1 MSGRSQLHIDALNIR
16 LPEGF
21 DQRAEAIARAAARE
35 LARLPV
41 TRSATIGE
49 ISVPAVVLAGGET
62 DAVIARRIARAIHGQ
77 VTASTRQGG
86 SDAD

>member
-1 MSGRSQLHIDALNIR
+1 MRERSQLHIDALKIK
-16 LPEGF
+16 LPAGF

-41 TRSATIGE
+41 TQSATLRE
-49 ISVPAVVLAGGET
+49 ISVPAIVLAGGET
-62 DAVIARRIARAIHGQ
+62 NAAIARRIAGAIHGQ
-77 VTASTRQGG
+77 MTSRARQGG

>member
-1 MSGRSQLHIDALNIR
+1 MRERSQLHIDALNIR
-16 LPEGF
+16 LPAGF
-21 DQRAEAIARAAARE
+21 GGRAEAIARAAAGE

-41 TRSATIGE
+41 TRSATLGE
-49 ISVPAVVLAGGET
+49 ISVPTIVIAGGET

-86 SDAD
+86 SHAD